1 MLRLALV
8 ALVATTLIGCLPIR
22 QGNEHLYDFAVYV
35 DRAEAPGQTCDIDIG
50 LHNNLDAAY
59 ANFEY
64 ALNFFDS
71 QGRWAAGPLVQGDY
85 VPSSGVAKRDFTLPI
100 PCERLASAQV
110 ARELCLDVV
119 GWAGHRD
126 CYDIG
131 PIVINETVTMPEMA
145 RPPDDVMP
153 PPSEKPRFYTLFFDW
168 DKTDVTP
175 VAQLVIDNVV
185 ADWVGEPDRLTLV
198 GHADRSGSEGYNQR
212 LSEQRVDTVTR
223 ALAAQG
229 IAGERIDGMGV
240 GESDPLVPTPDGVRE
255 PRNRRAVVTVLG
267 Q

>member
-1 MLRLALV
+1 M
-8 ALVATTLIGCLPIR
+8 
-22 QGNEHLYDFAVYV
+22 
-35 DRAEAPGQTCDIDIG
+35 
-50 LHNNLDAAY
+50 
-59 ANFEY
+59 
-64 ALNFFDS
+64 
-71 QGRWAAGPLVQGDY
+71 
-85 VPSSGVAKRDFTLPI
+85 
-100 PCERLASAQV
+100 
-110 ARELCLDVV
+110 ARELCLDIV

-131 PIVINETVTMPEMA
+131 PIVINETVPLPEAAA
-145 RPPDDVMP
+145 RPPEDVMP

-168 DKTDVTP
+168 DESDITP

-198 GHADRSGSEGYNQR
+198 GHADRSGSERYNQR

-229 IAGERIDGMGV
+229 IASERVDGMGV